1 MTFEKL
7 DLEKSKLMVI
17 NTITSR
23 VNKGELVAMA
33 LFFGKKDPNR

>member
-1 MTFEKL
+1 MIKIIQNIYK
-7 DLEKSKLMVI
+7 D
-17 NTITSR
+17 R